1 MVPSFSGGQIVLLTF
16 VFPHNTL
23 RAVGGHYLWLCITF
37 SEDTKTMLDYFL
49 LALLDLTYHSAVM
62 FLFGFWVKSVWAT
75 TTKITD
81 GHI

>member
-23 RAVGGHYLWLCITF
+23 RAVGGHYLWLCINF

-49 LALLDLTYHSAVM
+49 LALFDLT
-62 FLFGFWVKSVWAT
+62 
-75 TTKITD
+75 
-81 GHI
+81 